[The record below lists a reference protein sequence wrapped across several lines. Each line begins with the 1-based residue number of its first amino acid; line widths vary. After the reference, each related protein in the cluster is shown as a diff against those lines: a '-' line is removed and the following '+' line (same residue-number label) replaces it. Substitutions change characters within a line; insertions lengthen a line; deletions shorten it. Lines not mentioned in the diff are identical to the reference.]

1 MNFFC
6 QWITLAEKMTQNKN
20 KKITEY
26 IKSSG
31 GYARMKELRTAG
43 FQTREISALVT
54 RGHIERVKTGFY
66 RLAEYEAKGE
76 HAGLVEACRAIP
88 GGIICLLSALDFYGL
103 TTFNPSEVYVA
114 IPHEAKPPRLFYPP
128 IKPFFFRERF
138 YTLGIESVRIP
149 AGEIKIYGKEK
160 TICDMFRYRRK
171 LGEDLALEALK
182 QYLKLKD
189 ANTARLLEYAVACQ
203 AKTVMMPYLKA
214 LVI

>member
-1 MNFFC
+1 MDS
-6 QWITLAEKMTQNKN
+6 
-20 KKITEY
+20 ITEY

-31 GYARMKELRTAG
+31 GYARMRELRAAG
-43 FQTREISALVT
+43 FQTREISALVAQG
-54 RGHIERVKTGFY
+54 RIERVKPGLY
-66 RLAEYEAKGE
+66 RLAKYGESGE
-76 HAGLVEACRAIP
+76 HAGLVEACRAVP
-88 GGIICLLSALDFYGL
+88 GGVICLLSALDFHGL

-114 IPHEAKPPRLFYPP
+114 IPHGAKPPRLFYPP

-138 YTLGIESVRIP
+138 YAPGIESVRIA
-149 AGEIKIYGKEK
+149 AGGIRVYGKEK

-171 LGEDLALEALK
+171 LGEDLAMEALK

-189 ANTARLLEYAVACQ
+189 ANTALLLKYAAVCQ